1 MGLLTSLFRL
11 LHPLNYAKRR
21 VKRAII
27 PRPIRRA
34 KWIAGGVVHPLSRT
48 KYVVRRRVIRS
59 VDRVISP
66 KRKRPRAS
74 KQVLEQAY
82 VEPGNGGLVAHLS
95 DGTSLRSH
103 DDIVRF
109 VARHAGVPL
118 ERLHTFRQL
127 VDQGA
132 TAEAKQ
138 IFSNE
143 EGLRVAAAY
152 QEANRQI
159 RALSRRLPKPQ

>member
-11 LHPLNYAKRR
+11 LHPLHYAKRR
-21 VKRAII
+21 VKRALI

-34 KWIAGGVVHPLSRT
+34 KWIAGGAVHPVSRT

-59 VDRVISP
+59 VDRAISP
-66 KRKRPRAS
+66 KRKRPRAR
-74 KQVLEQAY
+74 KQALKQAY

-109 VARHAGVPL
+109 VARHAVVPL
-118 ERLHTFRQL
+118 DRLQTFRQL

-132 TAEAKQ
+132 TAEAKP
-138 IFSNE
+138 IFSKRKAF
-143 EGLRVAAAY
+143 G
-152 QEANRQI
+152 
-159 RALSRRLPKPQ
+159 